1 MLKDKINKLTINE
14 GLNKTGIEGVEIF
27 KVSTPYK
34 KINSV
39 LPASICILVQGSK
52 NLYLGDKKYIY
63 DENSYLIGTVK
74 MPIEAELI
82 DSSAQNPCL
91 GVIIHLD
98 SNIISELLKNFD
110 ELKEWQL
117 DKKTDQII
125 TTSPMNSTI
134 ENSLERL
141 LDTVINPMDIK
152 VLSKSFIREIFY
164 EVLKSKEGHI
174 LRNSVQHHTK
184 VHEIVPT
191 IKFLEQNFKNDIS
204 INEISKFASMSIPSL
219 HKNFKKATSLAPM
232 QFIKQLRLHNAHSLL
247 LSGYNASNAA
257 FESGYTNSAQFSREF
272 KRLFGISPKE
282 LKILDTF

>member
-1 MLKDKINKLTINE
+1 MLKEKINKLAINE
-14 GLNKTGIEGVEIF
+14 GINDIGIEGVELF
-27 KVSTPYK
+27 KISTPYS

-39 LPASICILVQGSK
+39 LPASVCILAQGSK
-52 NLYLGDKKYIY
+52 NLYLGEEKYIY
-63 DENSYLIGTVK
+63 NKDSYLISTLK
-74 MPIEAELI
+74 MPVVAELI
-82 DSSAQNPCL
+82 DSSFENPCL
-91 GVIIHLD
+91 GVIIYLD
-98 SNIISELLKNFD
+98 SNIISELLRNFD

-117 DKKTDQII
+117 HKKTDLII
-125 TTSPMNSTI
+125 TTSPINLTI

-141 LDTVINPMDIK
+141 LDTVNNPMDIK

-164 EVLKSKEGHI
+164 EILKSSDGHI

-184 VHEIVPT
+184 VHEMVPT
-191 IKFLEQNFKNDIS
+191 IKFLEQNFKNNIT
-204 INEISKFASMSIPSL
+204 IEEIAKFASMSIPTL

-272 KRLFGISPKE
+272 KRLFSYSPRGIKNT
-282 LKILDTF
+282 L